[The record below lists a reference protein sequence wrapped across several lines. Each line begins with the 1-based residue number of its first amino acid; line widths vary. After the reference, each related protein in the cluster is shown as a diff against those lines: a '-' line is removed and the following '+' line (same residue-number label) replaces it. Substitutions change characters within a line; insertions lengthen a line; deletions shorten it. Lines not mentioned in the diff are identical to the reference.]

1 MITKAD
7 EMADGGDKKE
17 LGIIMAGV
25 ELRLGTHDFRFDCTL
40 PQGSII
46 AVTGPSGAGKS
57 TFLNLLAGFEEP
69 DRGRVLLAG
78 QDVTGLHPAERPVSL
93 VFQDNNLFAHLDLF
107 TNVGLGISP
116 SLKLSQQDKQRISEA
131 LARVGLP
138 GFEIRKP
145 GTLSG
150 GERQRAA
157 FARAL
162 VRDKPILL
170 LDEPFAALDPG
181 LRSGMV
187 ELLKTLHRETGNTV
201 LIVSHDP
208 AEVRRVADH
217 AVFIDDGTISLAAPI
232 DTFLKTDGIPALTT
246 FLQH

>member
-1 MITKAD
+1 MTD
-7 EMADGGDKKE
+7 NQGMAARG
-17 LGIIMAGV
+17 LAMTGV
-25 ELRLGTHDFRFDCTL
+25 ELRLGTHDFRFDCEL
-40 PQGSII
+40 PQARII
-46 AVTGPSGAGKS
+46 AITGPSGSGKS
-57 TFLNLLAGFEEP
+57 TFLNLLAGFETP
-69 DRGRVLLAG
+69 DRGRIMLAG
-78 QDVTGLHPAERPVSL
+78 QEVTKLHPSARPVSL

-116 SLKLSQQDKQRISEA
+116 SLRLSADDRQRISEA
-131 LARVGLP
+131 LARVGLA
-138 GFEIRKP
+138 GFDRRMP

-162 VRDKPILL
+162 VRDRPILL

-181 LRSGMV
+181 LRSGMA
-187 ELLKTLHRETGNTV
+187 ELLSTLHRETGNTV

-208 AEVRRVADH
+208 AEVRRLADH
-217 AVFIDDGTISLAAPI
+217 AVFIDGGTIRLSAPI
-232 DTFLKTDGIPALTT
+232 ERFLTQEGIPALTT